1 MTLPPADYQ
10 AYPAAPRPTKYC
22 PACGRVVDAAAVV
35 CPYCGVPQ
43 PAMPGL
49 GLAGLGGPGMALVG
63 GSDKRIAVGVLLCF
77 FLGVF
82 GVHRFY
88 AGRVATGVLQLLT
101 LGGLGI
107 WWLIDM
113 ILWVTGSFRD
123 GDGQRITEW
132 T

>member
-1 MTLPPADYQ
+1 MTLPSAAYQ
-10 AYPAAPRPTKYC
+10 PAPRPTKYC

-49 GLAGLGGPGMALVG
+49 GLAGLGGSGMDLAL

-88 AGRVATGVLQLLT
+88 AGRPVSGVLQLLT
-101 LGGLGI
+101 LGGLGV

-123 GDGQRITEW
+123 GEGQKITEW